1 MLALRWG
8 ADVMTAHPMTHAEG
22 TAWLGARGTPAA
34 VQAHMTISVPIQRQR
49 RAFAVAHEAVCV
61 RCGHGESLHP
71 QRDLACLL
79 CDQRASVGLMSHFCV
94 GFLSDR
100 ELSAVH

>member
-1 MLALRWG
+1 
-8 ADVMTAHPMTHAEG
+8 MTHADG
-22 TAWLGARGTPAA
+22 TAVRSLYGTPDAA
-34 VQAHMTISVPIQRQR
+34 QPGVTINTPVEHRER
-49 RAFAVAHEAVCV
+49 GAFAIAHEAVCL

-79 CDQRASVGLMSHFCV
+79 CDQRASVGLLSRFCV

-100 ELSAVH
+100 LEREAALA

>member
-1 MLALRWG
+1 MLAVRG
-8 ADVMTAHPMTHAEG
+8 FEVVHGSQPMTHVEG
-22 TAWLGARGTPAA
+22 TATLAERGTMAA
-34 VQAHMTISVPIQRQR
+34 GHSPMPIVIPVERRR
-49 RAFAVAHEAVCV
+49 RAFTVGHEAVCM

-79 CDQRASVGLMSHFCV
+79 CDQRASAGLMSHFCV

-100 ELSAVH
+100 AAPAVH

>member
-1 MLALRWG
+1 
-8 ADVMTAHPMTHAEG
+8 
-22 TAWLGARGTPAA
+22 
-34 VQAHMTISVPIQRQR
+34 MTIAIPIER
-49 RAFAVAHEAVCV
+49 RRHAFSVAHEAVCV

-79 CDQRASVGLMSHFCV
+79 CDQRASVGLVSHFCV

-100 ELSAVH
+100 AVPAAH

>member
-1 MLALRWG
+1 
-8 ADVMTAHPMTHAEG
+8 MTVAM
-22 TAWLGARGTPAA
+22 
-34 VQAHMTISVPIQRQR
+34 SIQRQA
-49 RAFAVAHEAVCV
+49 RAFPIAPEAVCL

-79 CDQRASVGLMSHFCV
+79 CDQRASVGLWSAFCV

-100 ELSAVH
+100 PVPALPLV

>member
-1 MLALRWG
+1 
-8 ADVMTAHPMTHAEG
+8 MTHADG
-22 TAWLGARGTPAA
+22 TAGWRRRGTPDAA
-34 VQAHMTISVPIQRQR
+34 QPGVTITNSRPEHRQP
-49 RAFAVAHEAVCV
+49 RAFAIAHEAVCL

-79 CDQRASVGLMSHFCV
+79 CDQRASVGMLSRFCV

-100 ELSAVH
+100 LERETALA

>member
-1 MLALRWG
+1 M
-8 ADVMTAHPMTHAEG
+8 PMVRPTG
-22 TAWLGARGTPAA
+22 RLRGTPDAA
-34 VQAHMTISVPIQRQR
+34 EPGVTINTSVEDRER
-49 RAFAVAHEAVCV
+49 RAFAIAHEAVCL

-79 CDQRASVGLMSHFCV
+79 CDQRASVGLRSRFCV

-100 ELSAVH
+100 LEREEALA